1 MIQNMIEKSDRGV
14 RRGLTPA
21 LVLDEAFAIID
32 AGGPAALTM
41 RALAAKLGVAPM
53 AVYNH
58 FRDREAILDALAA
71 QVFAGLSAESRAAT
85 GSRAPKGR
93 VSKPSVSWRTSLRA
107 IVLAVQ
113 RFANEHPHIYRLAMT
128 RPSKPESAF
137 ELTTEAV
144 AILRAAGVS
153 ERDAIHAYHAFVL
166 MLQGYPLWR
175 EGHERHRQALGC
187 QTELDAV
194 AQFEAS
200 VDWLI
205 KLIAA
210 KEKAPGKRRGLP
222 RTTRSS

>member
-1 MIQNMIEKSDRGV
+1 
-14 RRGLTPA
+14 LTPA
-21 LVLDEAFAIID
+21 LVLGEAFAIID

-41 RALAAKLGVAPM
+41 RALAIQLGVAPM

-71 QVFAGLSAESRAAT
+71 QVFARLSAEWREAT
-85 GSRAPKGR
+85 GAHAPKGQALW
-93 VSKPSVSWRTSLRA
+93 KPRLRG
-107 IVLAVQ
+107 IVLAAQ

-128 RPSKPESAF
+128 RPTKPESAF

-144 AILRAAGVS
+144 AVLRAAGLS
-153 ERDAIHAYHAFVL
+153 QRDAVHAYHAFVL

-175 EGHERHRQALGC
+175 EGHERHDQALGC
-187 QTELDAV
+187 ETELDAV

-205 KLIAA
+205 QLIAA
-210 KEKAPGKRRGLP
+210 AAKRKAPANRRGSS
-222 RTTRSS
+222 RTTHST